1 MPTDTPPRRLPA
13 KRKASS
19 ELLGTGS
26 TDDEIERSGNG
37 SKHEVTQP
45 SCEDG
50 EIAEDIQDDDDN
62 NNKGEDQDGD
72 GDGNDEEGELTA
84 EGERALI
91 DAAVWADV
99 KAGGKDVAQKDARYF
114 MMENVVCGNCGTK
127 GHLSY
132 DCTEQAAKKRCFLC
146 GQEGHASKECPN
158 EVCYVCREKGHR
170 SKECPKRRGG
180 RGVRMKERRGLR
192 PPRPP
197 KLSCYVC
204 GGEGHLDCGLMKLKA
219 GVLSCYNCGME
230 GHSGAG
236 CHMTSVDRVVP
247 IVMEMERERREKKV
261 KQRGKNVGK
270 RGEQVEDEDT
280 DGSEEKNEE
289 NVLKEA
295 KEYREK
301 IEELARK
308 RRYGR

>member
-1 MPTDTPPRRLPA
+1 MLPA
-13 KRKASS
+13 KRKA
-19 ELLGTGS
+19 GQ
-26 TDDEIERSGNG
+26 DDDREDEGDSDMDMAVRGNG
-37 SKHEVTQP
+37 SGGEVAGQS

-50 EIAEDIQDDDDN
+50 EIEEDEG
-62 NNKGEDQDGD
+62 GEGGD
-72 GDGNDEEGELTA
+72 DEEGELTA

-91 DAAVWADV
+91 DAAVSADV

-114 MMENVVCGNCGTK
+114 MMENVVCENCGTK

-132 DCTEQAAKKRCFLC
+132 DCTEQRAEKRCFLC
-146 GQEGHASKECPN
+146 GQQGHGSKDCPK
-158 EVCYVCREKGHR
+158 EVCYICGDRGHR
-170 SKECPKRRGG
+170 SKECPKRKGG
-180 RGVRMKERRGLR
+180 KVARMRERRGIR
-192 PPRPP
+192 PPRAP

-247 IVMEMERERREKKV
+247 IVLELERERREGKEGKV
-261 KQRGKNVGK
+261 KRRGNKGGREEDGNGGK
-270 RGEQVEDEDT
+270 GRD
-280 DGSEEKNEE
+280 
-289 NVLKEA
+289 EA

-301 IEELARK
+301 ILDLARK